1 MAQTETQEKK
11 GLGRKVQAFGSFL
24 SSMIMPNIGAF
35 IAWGFIVAIFI
46 DNGWFPNKELSQLA
60 GPMITYLIPLLI
72 AFSGGRLIHDLRGGI
87 VAATA
92 TMGLLLHY
100 QIHQCYLVQ

>member
-1 MAQTETQEKK
+1 M
-11 GLGRKVQAFGSFL
+11 LL
-24 SSMIMPNIGAF
+24 SHGALLS
-35 IAWGFIVAIFI
+35 IFI
-46 DNGWFPNKELSQLA
+46 DNGWYPNKELSQLA

-87 VAATA
+87 VAQRQLW
-92 TMGLLLHY
+92 GLLLHY

>member
-1 MAQTETQEKK
+1 
-11 GLGRKVQAFGSFL
+11 
-24 SSMIMPNIGAF
+24 MPNIGAF

-46 DNGWFPNKELSQLA
+46 DNGWYPNKELSQLA

-87 VAATA
+87 VATKLW
-92 TMGLLLHY
+92 GLLLHY

>member
-1 MAQTETQEKK
+1 
-11 GLGRKVQAFGSFL
+11 
-24 SSMIMPNIGAF
+24 MPNIGAF
-35 IAWGFIVAIFI
+35 IAWGFIAAIFI
-46 DNGWFPNKELSQLA
+46 DNGWYPNKELSQLA

-92 TMGLLLHY
+92 TMGCITRY
-100 QIHQCYLVQ
+100 TNVTWCNDYGTTCWLVNEES